1 MNIDFKD
8 DQATMSSI
16 QGQQTSD
23 AEKQQ
28 HGEQSRQRDSSYKS
42 LGWLDRFLA
51 VWILLAMIIGVLLGN
66 FVEQTGPAL
75 QKGKFV
81 GVSIPIG
88 KKHHCDILVLLLT
101 SPLALGLLVMMYP
114 ILCKVRYETLH
125 LVFKQRTLW
134 VQIGFSVV
142 MNWIIAPLLMV
153 SHSWSVQ
160 LGMNTADRSAWPC
173 LGFSTR
179 QKRIACRIDISGSC
193 KMYRHGSSPL
203 LSPPFLDI

>member
-1 MNIDFKD
+1 
-8 DQATMSSI
+8 MSSI

-28 HGEQSRQRDSSYKS
+28 REEQSSQRDSSYKS

-88 KKHHCDILVLLLT
+88 KNHH
-101 SPLALGLLVMMYP
+101 
-114 ILCKVRYETLH
+114 
-125 LVFKQRTLW
+125 
-134 VQIGFSVV
+134 
-142 MNWIIAPLLMV
+142 
-153 SHSWSVQ
+153 
-160 LGMNTADRSAWPC
+160 
-173 LGFSTR
+173 
-179 QKRIACRIDISGSC
+179 
-193 KMYRHGSSPL
+193 
-203 LSPPFLDI
+203 